1 MPIVYRRVTF
11 IKVSMPIVYWALSKV
26 GHRAPCRGERAL
38 HKQRLGQR
46 YPTGP
51 GELYEWGT
59 VVKKRTKKR
68 TPTTTN

>member
-1 MPIVYRRVTF
+1 MTNRGQIFTYIFAANPL
-11 IKVSMPIVYWALSKV
+11 PLSKV
-26 GHRAPCRGERAL
+26 GHRAPWRGERAL